1 MFFPE
6 NLVKVEISNL
16 LLMSLIIF
24 LILFLIGIFFMEWYA
39 NNKEWDI
46 PVKYIIRINLIWL
59 VIEII
64 LKLFFLILF
73 GISILSE
80 LVIIV
85 MNILIGSIIIVRVLG
100 RKFEESLV
108 FITINQ
114 VLLFIVALNLGHLF
128 GIGTNI
134 GFFMDDFLP
143 PFWRGIILI
152 ILFPSIGFI
161 IGILILRNNLR
172 KRMWKDVIAITL
184 KVNLL
189 WLIIDVPLTIFLLYL
204 QSENLIFNF
213 VIIALINILIG
224 VILFK
229 TMFFKGS
236 KESLGL
242 LSSLQLKIFGIILLI
257 SIFIVFFPFLESFE
271 DLEGSVLTFYL
282 SIITLLSVSIIFA
295 YWGDKIQLVG
305 HEMLIALIILLP
317 GVIYITNTFF
327 TQLDLFESDFFS
339 YMVIGLTYSIISGF
353 IIKRISYSTI
363 SFQVIRELAILE
375 KGKNILKVENLKVY
389 YPLIGG
395 VLKRQIGAVKAVNG
409 ISFNIKTGETMGLV
423 GESGCGKTTVA
434 KAILGL
440 LDKEDGEFF
449 FHNKPIPEVYSSY
462 LRQKIQIVFQD
473 PDASLNPRMK
483 VVDII
488 AEPLRNLLGITNK
501 TEIRKHVLRLMEEV
515 SLKREH
521 LDRYPHEFSGGQKQ
535 RIIIARALACNP
547 ELIILDEPTSALDVS
562 VQAQILN
569 LLKRLQKLYGYGF
582 LFITHNLSVINH
594 IADKVAVMYLGR
606 FVEIGTVEQ
615 IFSNPTHPYT
625 KALLSSISKIDPFN
639 QEFDVVIE
647 GEVPSP
653 INPPL
658 GCPFNPR
665 CSSDARTK
673 ECELQTPHKVKIEEN
688 HFIWCNMSQ

>member
-6 NLVKVEISNL
+6 NLVRVEISNL

-39 NNKEWDI
+39 NNKEWEI
-46 PVKYIIRINLIWL
+46 PLKYIIRINLFWL
-59 VIEII
+59 VFEII

-73 GISILSE
+73 GINILFD

-114 VLLFIVALNLGHLF
+114 VLLSIVSLNLGLLF
-128 GIGTNI
+128 GIGANI
-134 GFFMDDFLP
+134 GFFMDNFFP

-161 IGILILRNNLR
+161 IGILILRNSLR
-172 KRMWKDVIAITL
+172 KRMWKDAIAATL
-184 KVNLL
+184 KINLL
-189 WLIIDVPLTIFLLYL
+189 WLIIDIPLTIFLLYL
-204 QSENLIFNF
+204 QSKNLIFNF
-213 VIIALINILIG
+213 VIISLINILIG
-224 VILFK
+224 VIIFK

-242 LSSLQLKIFGIILLI
+242 LSSLQLRIFGILLLI

-282 SIITLLSVSIIFA
+282 SIITLISASIIFA

-305 HEMLIALIILLP
+305 HEMLITLITLLP

-327 TQLDLFESDFFS
+327 TQLDLFESGFIS
-339 YMVIGLTYSIISGF
+339 YMLIGLTYSIISGF

-363 SFQVIRELAILE
+363 SFQKIREIAILE
-375 KGKNILKVENLKVY
+375 KGKNILKVEGLKVY

-409 ISFNIKTGETMGLV
+409 ISFNIKTGETVGLV

-440 LDKEDGEFF
+440 LDKEDGVIF

-569 LLKRLQKLYGYGF
+569 LLKGLQKSYGYGF

-594 IADKVAVMYLGR
+594 IADQVAVMYLGR

-639 QEFDVVIE
+639 QEINVVIE

-673 ECELQTPHKVKIEEN
+673 ECEFQTPHKVKIEEN